1 MVFSKAFLEDEVR
14 LGFYIP
20 ATIKQAWAAELEVL
34 NVIDKI
40 CEKLG
45 IEYFA
50 DWGTFLGAI
59 RHHGFIP
66 WDDDF
71 DIVMRREDYDRFY
84 KEAPELFPEGY
95 NIHTFRN
102 EEGFKEF
109 HAVVVNA
116 KAPNFNKEHYDRFH
130 GFCYLCGI
138 DIFIL
143 DYVYE
148 DDKKEDER
156 VKDTLY
162 LISLGDSILNGELSP
177 KEISSNIEHIEK
189 ITNEKLSHI
198 KDNKELAIRI
208 YELADAKCAEVK
220 REESDILTQMVPW
233 GLKKLSSARYHK
245 ADYDKAIRIPFEYTT
260 VPVPTGYDNLL
271 SQRYGNY
278 MKIHKAAGAHEYPF
292 YEKQIKDL
300 EALLDFSLPK
310 YTFEPA
316 NLKNRQSNEEN
327 WKSLV
332 NEALNHL
339 ESINSRIRFDNS
351 EEALD
356 VICSSQELAIDMGN
370 LIEQVKGENIE
381 TIKILNDYC
390 ENLYQLYLILTE
402 EDKGKDN
409 ILELI
414 NNSFC
419 SLYKSVND
427 LLSRKEVVFLPFK
440 ASAWDSFEDIYNS
453 CISDD
458 KMDVYVVPIPY
469 YYKEYDGSL
478 SDEQYDLTSYP
489 ENINLI
495 GYKDYSLEFHHPD
508 IIFIQN
514 PYDEFNASTSI
525 HPQFYSSIIKNYTDK
540 LVYVP
545 WFNSSKIEKDSDS
558 RSYKNMDYYVTMPG
572 VVNSDYT
579 LVRTE
584 TEKEAYILKLKEWSQ
599 EDIWQKKVCMNNGET
614 LSKLE
619 ITDNYETQKD
629 AEEGKNKHKYLMY
642 YIGAGQTFQNASSFI
657 KKFKENISIFENN
670 MDKISVVLV
679 LDCMLEKTMKEY
691 NPKLWNDF
699 SSELNR
705 INEIKGIQVLLDN
718 DNREKLLH
726 FDAYYGDASFLTC
739 EYSET
744 GKPVMIQNYNI

>member
-1 MVFSKAFLEDEVR
+1 MVFNKTFLEDEVR

-34 NVIDKI
+34 NVIDEI
-40 CEKLG
+40 CRKLG

-84 KEAPELFPEGY
+84 NEAPALFPEGY

-116 KAPNFNKEHYDRFH
+116 KAPNFNKDHFDRFH

-156 VKDTLY
+156 IKDTLY
-162 LISLGDSILNGELSP
+162 LISLGDSIMDGELSP
-177 KEISSNIEHIEK
+177 KEILSNIEHAEK

-208 YELADAKCAEVK
+208 YELAEAKCAEVK
-220 REESDILTQMVPW
+220 REDSNILTQMVPW
-233 GLKKLSSARYHK
+233 GLKKHSTGRYLK
-245 ADYDKAIRIPFEYTT
+245 EDYDKVIRIPFEYTS
-260 VPVPTGYDNLL
+260 VPVPASYDKLL
-271 SQRYGNY
+271 SQRYGEY
-278 MKIHKAAGAHEYPF
+278 TRIHKAGGAHEYPF
-292 YEKQIKDL
+292 YEKQMKDL
-300 EALLDFSLPK
+300 EALLEFSLPK
-310 YTFEPA
+310 YTFESA
-316 NLKNRQSNEEN
+316 NLEKGKNDTEN
-327 WKSLV
+327 WKLLV
-332 NEALNHL
+332 KEALNHI
-339 ESINSRIRFDNS
+339 ESINAKIRIDDS
-351 EEALD
+351 EESLD
-356 VICSSQELAIDMGN
+356 EICSAQELAIDMGN

-381 TIKILNDYC
+381 PIKCINDYC
-390 ENLYQLYLILTE
+390 ENLYHLYLMFTE
-402 EDKGKDN
+402 KNEENDN
-409 ILELI
+409 ILEMI
-414 NNSFC
+414 NESFSSVC
-419 SLYKSVND
+419 KSVN
-427 LLSRKEVVFLPFK
+427 LLLARKEVVFLPFK
-440 ASAWDSFEDIYNS
+440 ASAWKSFEDIYNA
-453 CISDD
+453 CVSDNE
-458 KMDVYVVPIPY
+458 MDVCVVPIPY
-469 YYKEYDGSL
+469 YFKEYDGTL
-478 SDEQYDLTSYP
+478 SDEQYDLRSYP
-489 ENINLI
+489 DNLNVI

-514 PYDEFNASTSI
+514 PYDEFNSSTSI

-599 EDIWQKKVCMNNGET
+599 EDIWQEKVCMNNGET
-614 LSKLE
+614 LSKLGITKDFQEENELKTE
-619 ITDNYETQKD
+619 IKR
-629 AEEGKNKHKYLMY
+629 KKSLLY
-642 YIGAGQTFQNASSFI
+642 YIGAGQTFQNASIFI
-657 KKFKENISIFENN
+657 NKFKTNMGIFEGNLEN
-670 MDKISVVLV
+670 ISVVLV
-679 LDCMLEKTMKEY
+679 LDCMLEKSVKEY
-691 NPKLWNDF
+691 NPNLW
-699 SSELNR
+699 SELESEINR
-705 INEIKGIQVLLDN
+705 IKGINGIQVLLDN
-718 DNREKLLH
+718 ENKEKLIEC
-726 FDAYYGDASFLTC
+726 DAYYGDASFLTC